1 MKIIDLPTRLFE
13 TGDRVGTP
21 SGPATVL
28 HDELEGIDGHH
39 AGPDSRKEI
48 AEQSFM
54 RDAVIVRLDKPLD
67 GREDMEL
74 GRENLVYPLEE

>member
-21 SGPATVL
+21 KGAATVL
-28 HDELEGIDGHH
+28 HDELEGIFEHL
-39 AGPDSRKEI
+39 PNNSRTEI

-54 RDAVIVRLDKPLD
+54 RDAVIVRLDNPES
-67 GREDMEL
+67 GREDYEL
-74 GRENLVYPLEE
+74 DRSELVYPLEE